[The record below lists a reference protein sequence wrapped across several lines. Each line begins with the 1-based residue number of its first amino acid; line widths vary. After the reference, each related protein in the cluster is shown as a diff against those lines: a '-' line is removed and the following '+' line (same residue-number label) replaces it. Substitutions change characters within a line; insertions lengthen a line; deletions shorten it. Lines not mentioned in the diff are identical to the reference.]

1 MIFKLALR
9 NILRNKRRTT
19 LASLAIGIG
28 VCAIILTDGFVEG
41 MKYNL
46 IESVVSTFMGD
57 AQIHRSGFRVSREV
71 ESVIKNSQQVINIL
85 ADDSEIKAYAPRTIS
100 FAMISSPDNYVN
112 VMMLGVDPK
121 KEQIITR
128 IMEAIQKGGP
138 PQTENEILVGS
149 RLASKL
155 EVTIGDKVVVTVA
168 QANSSELSQEQFRI
182 SGIYSY
188 GSKELDGAMVYV
200 QIAKSQQMLNLGNN
214 IHEIALKFM
223 QLKRAGNL
231 DISFWDEYS
240 VDGNE
245 ALSWRKLAPEIQYMI
260 EMIYISITLISA
272 IIGMLVGLIIM
283 NTLFMSL
290 YERLFELGVLRA
302 IGTRPQQIVAMIIAE
317 SAVLSVASVIVGT
330 LLAILFGTLLAV
342 YGIDYGAMEIGE
354 TTLHKPIKFI
364 FNLRQF
370 TLYPVATIIF
380 SMLVAI
386 YPGVYASKMT
396 LARATDKTL

>member
-1 MIFKLALR
+1 
-9 NILRNKRRTT
+9 
-19 LASLAIGIG
+19 
-28 VCAIILTDGFVEG
+28 
-41 MKYNL
+41 
-46 IESVVSTFMGD
+46 
-57 AQIHRSGFRVSREV
+57 
-71 ESVIKNSQQVINIL
+71 
-85 ADDSEIKAYAPRTIS
+85 KAYAPRTIS